1 MIQRFNCEK
10 QSYEVLFFNEKEVNA
25 AWIRPKNVKP
35 YSVDPNTETSG
46 DLRGVTQWDDYTQ
59 SWTVEQVFNFFV
71 HKKQPDED

>member
-46 DLRGVTQWDDYTQ
+46 DRSPGNHQQLGGVYECSFQQ
-59 SWTVEQVFNFFV
+59 AQGN
-71 HKKQPDED
+71 